1 LRALVVEDDEVVA
14 DDLAQTLGQIG
25 YVVDIAGDGEAAW
38 FKGASE
44 DYDIAIVDLGLPRID
59 GLSVLKRWRSANRT
73 FPILILSA
81 RGDWMDKVTGI
92 DAGADDYLAKP
103 FQMAELISRVRSL
116 VRRAAG
122 RVSPTIS
129 VGSLVVDTTRMAI
142 TFRGS
147 PVPLSQLEFRLIQ
160 YLAHHVDRPVSAGEL
175 AEHLYGDPEEVDANT
190 IEALVLRLRKKLSPA
205 TIRTRRGFGYQLD
218 QALP

>member
-14 DDLAQTLGQIG
+14 HDLALTLGQIG
-25 YVVDIAGDGEAAW
+25 YVVDVAGDGESAW
-38 FKGASE
+38 FKGTTE

-59 GLSVLKRWRSANRT
+59 GLSVLKRWRTANRT

-92 DAGADDYLAKP
+92 DAGADDYLSKP

-122 RVSPTIS
+122 RASPTINI
-129 VGSLVVDTTRMAI
+129 GHLVLDTTRMAI
-142 TFRGS
+142 TFRGA

-175 AEHLYGDPEEVDANT
+175 AEHLYGGAEDVDSNT
-190 IEALVLRLRKKLSPA
+190 IEALVLRLRRKLSPA

-218 QALP
+218 QSPS